1 MAAPPPLHPA
11 RRQKQLNQLL
21 ACDRHRAALYGQADG
36 QCVHFSVYGF
46 GRRHF
51 VNGDI
56 IFAEDTFPRSIFL
69 KDVEVFGNHL
79 CQVSL
84 NATTGSTERAGAQF
98 NTGAYPIRTLSF
110 KLKCKSYVPLY
121 HLRPPVCPPASSVTV
136 ARGYETPVPLSRR
149 HSGCVVLPRTGCRE
163 GVRFSARAPFVQ
175 AQGERGWTEGAHEG
189 RPYTTLTH
197 AGRRITLRMMAS
209 CALRAGGTATIYQE
223 EMDAHTRRQ

>member
-69 KDVEVFGNHL
+69 KDVKVFGNHL

-110 KLKCKSYVPLY
+110 KLKCKPYIPLY

-149 HSGCVVLPRTGCRE
+149 HADCVVLPRTGCRE
-163 GVRFSARAPFVQ
+163 GVRPSTGSGRMRVD
-175 AQGERGWTEGAHEG
+175 RG
-189 RPYTTLTH
+189 RPRGAPLHNIDARVPSNYPFPDHLVRV
-197 AGRRITLRMMAS
+197 AR
-209 CALRAGGTATIYQE
+209 GGTATIYQE